1 MLKHLLLAWIR
12 DTHSHLSD
20 PGKKENL
27 LPLHAAEY
35 IKAVGS
41 EEALKDLQQ
50 LVDSFDT
57 ITRLVEKGLSTEKL
71 LNTLSAS
78 GRGAKSSEAITVQ
91 SPLSLSAD
99 ERRSMEEHFV
109 SLFPNTVVSFVVEPA
124 LLGGIRIFKDGK
136 MIDGSWRG
144 KIHSAL
150 R

>member
-1 MLKHLLLAWIR
+1 MLKNLLLAWIR
-12 DTHSHLSD
+12 DTHNHLSD

-50 LVDSFDT
+50 LVDSFET
-57 ITRLVEKGLSTEKL
+57 LAHVMEKGLGTEKL

-78 GRGAKSSEAITVQ
+78 GRKGRPSEAITVQ

-99 ERRSMEEHFV
+99 ERKSMEQHFA
-109 SLFPNTVVSFVVEPA
+109 SLFPNAAVSFVVEPA

-144 KIHSAL
+144 QIHSAL